1 MILKMLK
8 NWIKIVKKVLQCE
21 IFPDYVTQLLRECVY
36 RAAGA
41 HTMKGGGEKR
51 KMKRKT
57 GKEACGGRRV
67 LRWALIVALILAAAG
82 FWMEKN
88 LETVI
93 LDMAYARAEAMAV
106 EYMHEAVRD
115 VMGDEISYQDM
126 ITVRTD
132 ESGRVTMLQA
142 NAVRMNELAS
152 FTALQAQ
159 ASLES
164 ADAQSVAIPLGSA
177 LGIPFLSALGPKIR
191 VRIVPV
197 SAVSAAFSTEF
208 ESAGI
213 NQTRH
218 KIYLSLR
225 TTVRLV
231 IPSGGRQV
239 SLGSQV
245 LIAESIIVG
254 DVPQSYVQVPEMG
267 DALNFAIPE

>member
-1 MILKMLK
+1 MAGKKK
-8 NWIKIVKKVLQCE
+8 NGECGKKRSGLRLMVL
-21 IFPDYVTQLLRECVY
+21 
-36 RAAGA
+36 A
-41 HTMKGGGEKR
+41 
-51 KMKRKT
+51 
-57 GKEACGGRRV
+57 V
-67 LRWALIVALILAAAG
+67 LALSALGL
-82 FWMEKN
+82 WMEKN
-88 LETVI
+88 LESVI

-115 VMGDEISYQDM
+115 VMGDEINYQDM
-126 ITVRTD
+126 MTVRTD
-132 ESGRVTMLQA
+132 ENGRVTMLQA
-142 NAVRMNELAS
+142 NAVRMNELAA

-159 ASLES
+159 ARLES
-164 ADAQSVAIPLGSA
+164 ADAQSVSIPLGAA
-177 LGIPFLSALGPKIR
+177 LGIPFFSALGPRIR

-231 IPSGGRQV
+231 IPSGARQV

-254 DVPQSYVQVPEMG
+254 EVPQSYVQVPDMDG
-267 DALNFAIPE
+267 ALNFAIPD

>member
-1 MILKMLK
+1 M
-8 NWIKIVKKVLQCE
+8 
-21 IFPDYVTQLLRECVY
+21 
-36 RAAGA
+36 RACG
-41 HTMKGGGEKR
+41 KG
-51 KMKRKT
+51 T
-57 GKEACGGRRV
+57 GKSGRWR
-67 LRWALIVALILAAAG
+67 LIRILLLAAAG
-82 FWMEKN
+82 LAALGLLLEKN
-88 LETVI
+88 MESVI

-115 VMGDEISYQDM
+115 VMGDEITYQDM
-126 ITVRTD
+126 MNVRK
-132 ESGRVTMLQA
+132 VTMLQA
-142 NAVRMNELAS
+142 NAVRMNELEA

-159 ASLES
+159 ARLES
-164 ADAQSVAIPLGSA
+164 AEAQSVSIPLGAA
-177 LGIPFLSALGPKIR
+177 LGIPFFSALGPRVR

-231 IPSGGRQV
+231 IPSGARQV

-254 DVPQSYVQVPEMG
+254 EVPQSYVQVPEMS
-267 DALNFAIPE
+267 DALNFAVP

>member
-1 MILKMLK
+1 MAGKK
-8 NWIKIVKKVLQCE
+8 NTEKCRKKQGLRLA
-21 IFPDYVTQLLRECVY
+21 LL
-36 RAAGA
+36 
-41 HTMKGGGEKR
+41 
-51 KMKRKT
+51 
-57 GKEACGGRRV
+57 
-67 LRWALIVALILAAAG
+67 ALLMLAALG
-82 FWMEKN
+82 LWMEKN
-88 LETVI
+88 LESVI

-115 VMGDEISYQDM
+115 VMGDEITYQDM
-126 ITVRTD
+126 MTVRTD
-132 ESGRVTMLQA
+132 ENGRVTMLQA
-142 NAVRMNELAS
+142 NAVRMNELAA

-159 ASLES
+159 ARLES
-164 ADAQSVAIPLGSA
+164 ADAQSVGIPLGAA
-177 LGIPFLSALGPKIR
+177 LGIPFFSALGPRVR
-191 VRIVPV
+191 VRIVPG

-231 IPSGGRQV
+231 IPSGARQV

-245 LIAESIIVG
+245 LIAESILVG
-254 DVPQSYVQVPEMG
+254 EVPQSSVPVADMG

>member
-1 MILKMLK
+1 MAQ
-8 NWIKIVKKVLQCE
+8 V
-21 IFPDYVTQLLRECVY
+21 
-36 RAAGA
+36 
-41 HTMKGGGEKR
+41 KR
-51 KMKRKT
+51 KNMGCAKRRN
-57 GKEACGGRRV
+57 A
-67 LRWALIVALILAAAG
+67 LRIAAAAVLAVSALG
-82 FWMEKN
+82 LWMEKN
-88 LETVI
+88 LEHVI

-115 VMGDEISYQDM
+115 VMGDEITYQDM
-126 ITVRTD
+126 MTVRTD
-132 ESGRVTMLQA
+132 ENGRVTMLQA
-142 NAVRMNELAS
+142 NAVRMNELAA

-159 ASLES
+159 ARLES
-164 ADAQSVAIPLGSA
+164 ADAQSVSIPLGAA
-177 LGIPFLSALGPKIR
+177 LGIPFFSALGPRVR

-231 IPSGGRQV
+231 IPSGARQV

-254 DVPQSYVQVPEMG
+254 EVPQSYVQVPDMDG
-267 DALNFAIPE
+267 ALNFAIPD

>member
-1 MILKMLK
+1 MAGKKK
-8 NWIKIVKKVLQCE
+8 NGECGKKRSG
-21 IFPDYVTQLLRECVY
+21 LR
-36 RAAGA
+36 
-41 HTMKGGGEKR
+41 
-51 KMKRKT
+51 
-57 GKEACGGRRV
+57 
-67 LRWALIVALILAAAG
+67 LIVLAVLALSALG
-82 FWMEKN
+82 LWMEKN
-88 LETVI
+88 LESVI

-115 VMGDEISYQDM
+115 VMGDEINYQDM
-126 ITVRTD
+126 MTVRTD
-132 ESGRVTMLQA
+132 ENGRVTMLQA
-142 NAVRMNELAS
+142 NAVRMNELAA

-159 ASLES
+159 ARLES
-164 ADAQSVAIPLGSA
+164 ADAQSVSIPLGAA
-177 LGIPFLSALGPKIR
+177 LGIPFFSALGPRIR

-231 IPSGGRQV
+231 IPSGARQV

-254 DVPQSYVQVPEMG
+254 EVPQSYVQVPDMDG
-267 DALNFAIPE
+267 ALNFAIPD